1 MANSESFFDK
11 YNMSAGERR
20 LVMSVVVLLVAVL
33 AWMAFDSIEPPGKTN
48 AAIAKIETDLKRW
61 GTERANHA
69 KYKGQIRDLEGMSS
83 AVAEK
88 EQEVNMSRTVN
99 DLQGSSGINITQRF
113 KVNTS
118 TNDFFIEKSMR
129 INFSGKENEI
139 VDFLWKLGEDDSL
152 VRVSEM
158 RIKPDK
164 NRTRLEGSMWLTSSY
179 QKNFIAPPPASAG
192 EGTAKPSGTSDLG
205 GKPSEPAKPATEPAP
220 VVKEEP
226 ETKPETKPAAKPGSN
241 IRSIPTRR
249 VRTTQ

>member
-20 LVMSVVVLLVAVL
+20 LVMSVVVVLVAVL
-33 AWMAFDSIEPPGKTN
+33 AWMAFDSIEPPAKTN

-61 GTERANHA
+61 GAERTNHA

-83 AVAEK
+83 AVAKE
-88 EQEVNMSRTVN
+88 EQEVDMSRTVTR
-99 DLQGSSGINITQRF
+99 LEGSSGINVTRQHR
-113 KVNTS
+113 VNTS

-129 INFSGKENEI
+129 IDFSGKENEI

-164 NRTRLEGSMWLTSSY
+164 NRMKLEGWMRLTSSY
-179 QKNFIAPPPASAG
+179 QKNFIAPPPAPAG
-192 EGTAKPSGTSDLG
+192 EGTAKPSGTSEPSE
-205 GKPSEPAKPATEPAP
+205 KPSEPAKPATEPAP
-220 VVKEEP
+220 VVKEES

-241 IRSIPTRR
+241 VRSIPTRR

>member
-33 AWMAFDSIEPPGKTN
+33 AWMAFDSIEPPAKTN

-83 AVAEK
+83 AVAKE
-88 EQEVNMSRTVN
+88 EQEVDMSRTVN
-99 DLQGSSGINITQRF
+99 KLEGSSGINVTRQHR
-113 KVNTS
+113 VNTS

-129 INFSGKENEI
+129 IDFSGKENQI

-164 NRTRLEGSMWLTSSY
+164 NRTRLEGWMRLTSSY
-179 QKNFIAPPPASAG
+179 QKNFIAPPPALAG
-192 EGTAKPSGTSDLG
+192 EGTAKPSGMSEPSE
-205 GKPSEPAKPATEPAP
+205 KPSEPAKPVPAP
-220 VVKEEP
+220 PPGVNEEP
-226 ETKPETKPAAKPGSN
+226 ETNPETKPASKPDSN

>member
-20 LVMSVVVLLVAVL
+20 LVMSVLLVLVAVL
-33 AWMAFDSIEPPGKTN
+33 AWMAFDSVESPAKTN

-61 GTERANHA
+61 ETERANHT
-69 KYKGQIRDLEGMSS
+69 KYKGRIRDLEGMSS
-83 AVAEK
+83 AVAKE
-88 EQEVNMSRTVN
+88 EQEVDMGRTVN
-99 DLQGSSGINITQRF
+99 KLEGSSGINVTRLHR
-113 KVNTS
+113 VNTS

-129 INFSGKENEI
+129 IDFSGKENEI

-164 NRTRLEGSMWLTSSY
+164 NRTRLEGWMRLTSSY
-179 QKNFIAPPPASAG
+179 QKNFIAQPPAPAG
-192 EGTAKPSGTSDLG
+192 EGTAKPSGTSEPSE
-205 GKPSEPAKPATEPAP
+205 KPSEPAKPAAEPEP

-226 ETKPETKPAAKPGSN
+226 ETKPGSN

>member
-20 LVMSVVVLLVAVL
+20 LVMSVVVVLVAVL
-33 AWMAFDSIEPPGKTN
+33 AWMAFDSIEPPAKTN
-48 AAIAKIETDLKRW
+48 AAIAKIETNLELWKR
-61 GTERANHA
+61 ERGNHTN
-69 KYKGQIRDLEGMSS
+69 YKGQIRDLEGMSS
-83 AVAEK
+83 AVAKE
-88 EQEVNMSRTVN
+88 EQEVDMSRTVN
-99 DLQGSSGINITQRF
+99 KLEGSSGINVTRQHR
-113 KVNTS
+113 VNTS

-129 INFSGKENEI
+129 IDFSGKENEI

-164 NRTRLEGSMWLTSSY
+164 NRTRLEGWMRLTSSY
-179 QKNFIAPPPASAG
+179 QKNFIAPPPAPAG
-192 EGTAKPSGTSDLG
+192 EGTAKPSGTSEPR
-205 GKPSEPAKPATEPAP
+205 GKPSEPAKPTTGPAP

-226 ETKPETKPAAKPGSN
+226 ETKPETKPGSN